1 LEKEYGRYLEI
12 SGIRFSH
19 GHDEI
24 VAALDDAIIVKT
36 TTSRGQLVTKRIGR
50 AISYR
55 FLRDEKGWRL
65 SVTVDE
71 DLPPTATWRELGA
84 IGVDVN
90 PDHL

>member
-1 LEKEYGRYLEI
+1 YLEI

-19 GHDEI
+19 RHDEI
-24 VAALDDAIIVKT
+24 VAALDSVTIKT

-55 FLRDEKGWRL
+55 FLRDEKSWRL
-65 SVTVDE
+65 FVTFDE
-71 DLPPTATWRELGA
+71 DLPETVTWRELGA

-90 PDHL
+90 PDHLAVAEVD